1 MKHRKI
7 VVLDGYAANP
17 GDISWDPL
25 RELAEVVI
33 YERSRPEEVAK
44 RIAGAEIILTNK
56 VFIDR
61 SLIENTPTLR
71 YVGVLATG
79 YNVVDLEA
87 ANERGIVVTN
97 IPAYSTE
104 AVAQFVFALL
114 LEICHNVGHHSQAV
128 HGGRWEK
135 SEDFVFWDYPL
146 IELSGKTLGIIGY
159 GRIGQATAKIAQA
172 MGMKVVVYTRSAVK
186 ESNVKVL
193 SLDQLLEASDVIS
206 LHCPLNDQTREIIN
220 RETIRKMKDGVIIIN
235 TGRGA
240 LINEQDLTDAL
251 KSGKVYAAGVDV
263 VSEEPIKG
271 ANPLLE
277 APNCFITPHIAWAT
291 YASRV
296 RLMDIAVANVKGFL
310 TGAIQNRVTS

>member
-172 MGMKVVVYTRSAVK
+172 MGMKVAVYTRSAVK
-186 ESNVKVL
+186 EGGVTVL

>member
-1 MKHRKI
+1 MGQRKI

-25 RELAEVVI
+25 RELGEVVI
-33 YERSRPEEVAK
+33 YERSPPEEVAQ
-44 RIAGAEIILTNK
+44 RIAGAEVVLTNK
-56 VFIDR
+56 VLIDR
-61 SLIENTPTLR
+61 SLIESAPSLR
-71 YVGVLATG
+71 YIGVLATG

-114 LEICHNVGHHSQAV
+114 LEICHNVGHHNRAV
-128 HGGRWEK
+128 YDGRWQRSK
-135 SEDFVFWDYPL
+135 DFVFWDYPL

-172 MGMKVVVYTRSAVK
+172 MGMEVVVYTRSAVK
-186 ESNVKVL
+186 EGRVKTL
-193 SLDQLLEASDVIS
+193 PFGQFLATSDIIS
-206 LHCPLNDQTREIIN
+206 LHCPLNEQTREIIN
-220 RETIRKMKDGVIIIN
+220 RETIEKMKDGVIIIN

-271 ANPLLE
+271 ENPLLK

-291 YASRV
+291 YESRL
-296 RLMDIAVANVKGFL
+296 RLMEIAVANVKGFFE
-310 TGAIQNRVTS
+310 GAIQNRVTS

>member
-87 ANERGIVVTN
+87 ANEQGIVVTN

-128 HGGRWEK
+128 HDGRWEK

-146 IELSGKTLGIIGY
+146 IALSGKTLGIIGY